1 MKKEVFLKHLK
12 ANDCYCVRQHKGS
25 HAFYRNAK
33 TGASS
38 VVPIHSDI
46 KEFLLGASARI
57 LVSPTAATI
66 EV

>member
-12 ANDCYCVRQHKGS
+12 ANDCYCVRHHKGS

-38 VVPIHSDI
+38 VVPIHGDI
-46 KEFLLGASARI
+46 KEFLAEASAKTWAY
-57 LVSPTAATI
+57 PTAATI
-66 EV
+66 K